1 MGNKKL
7 HFETNSPQPDQIYS
21 LVVYIRDH
29 SKKHEKSSLFDAQVA
44 MQSKIA
50 KSRHRRDTI
59 ELEADDQTGA
69 DPSSSGKVQKKSKN
83 SSNPSKM
90 SKSKSGYKTKSEQ
103 NPCQRHRLYVDF
115 RDVGWNDWIVA
126 PDGYEAF
133 FCAGICPSP
142 LSHHYNVT
150 NHAIVQTM
158 IHEMDRRLAGPACCV
173 PTDLSP
179 MSMLYVDENKKVVLK
194 SYQEMVVNGCGCH

>member
-1 MGNKKL
+1 MQKVLASKRTKRSL
-7 HFETNSPQPDQIYS
+7 NSQSSAKQ
-21 LVVYIRDH
+21 
-29 SKKHEKSSLFDAQVA
+29 KSSG
-44 MQSKIA
+44 S
-50 KSRHRRDTI
+50 
-59 ELEADDQTGA
+59 
-69 DPSSSGKVQKKSKN
+69 
-83 SSNPSKM
+83 
-90 SKSKSGYKTKSEQ
+90 YKTQSQ
-103 NPCQRHRLYVDF
+103 QGPCQRHRLYVDF

-133 FCAGICPSP
+133 FCAGVCPSP

-158 IHEMDRRLAGPACCV
+158 IHDMDRRLAGPACCV